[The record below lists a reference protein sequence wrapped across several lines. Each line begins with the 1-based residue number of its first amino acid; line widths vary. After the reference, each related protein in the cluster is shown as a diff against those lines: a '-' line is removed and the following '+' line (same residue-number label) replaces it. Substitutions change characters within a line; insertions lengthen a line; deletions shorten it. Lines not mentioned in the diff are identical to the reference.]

1 MNVERIREIMKKR
14 NITQYRLSKISGVNL
29 GNLSLLLRNANCAP
43 RISTVIAIAKALEV
57 EITEII

>member
-14 NITQYRLSKISGVNL
+14 NITQYRLSKISGVNE

-43 RISTVIAIAKALEV
+43 RISTVITIAKALEV

>member
-14 NITQYRLSKISGVNL
+14 NITQYRLSKISGVNE

-43 RISTVIAIAKALEV
+43 RISTVIVIAKALEV